1 MLKWKNFQ
9 FFYLTD
15 RSPFIIDFHR
25 TLPPNLKYFYP
36 FHNTTTKSSLE
47 ISKFTILSLTNRSNI
62 IQLFIK
68 SPYKIAA
75 DKTVKPYSNLEYP
88 AINCNP
94 LVSCE
99 TQKR

>member
-62 IQLFIK
+62 IQLFI
-68 SPYKIAA
+68 
-75 DKTVKPYSNLEYP
+75 NLHIKLQP
-88 AINCNP
+88 I
-94 LVSCE
+94 
-99 TQKR
+99 KR